1 MPVIN
6 TNYEDALNS
15 AIENKDSKEFLN
27 VISKHAE
34 QAVLDAVNAFFA
46 DQDKQIL
53 QARGI
58 RLLTSEETKYYNKVI
73 TAMREPNYR
82 DAVSNLDVT
91 LPETVFEDVMEDI
104 EKNHPLL
111 KHLDIKHTAANV
123 KLIYATTSNV
133 KATWGAL
140 TAAISQQ
147 VAGSFVE
154 ETGQMMKLS
163 AYVPIPLS
171 MLDLGPAYIDQFVR
185 TILYESIANGLED
198 GAMNN
203 LVSNTG
209 PIGMLADT
217 TAGTTASGVTTYT
230 KKTAITLSEFTPEGM
245 ANVLAALAIDRS
257 GQPRSVLNKGLFLV
271 CHPLDYITL
280 VAPAIRVQNALGE
293 WVDRKPYE
301 FDICE
306 SVYVTRGE
314 AIMGIDKKYF
324 VHVGMDEKG
333 RIEWT
338 DDFDFLNDNR
348 TFKIK
353 LYANG
358 EPKDNNAFQR
368 VDISGLETAAVPVKV
383 KGTVK
388 TKEQA

>member
-34 QAVLDAVNAFFA
+34 QAVLDAVNAFIE
-46 DQDKQIL
+46 DKDGEIL
-53 QARGI
+53 RARGI
-58 RLLTSEETKYYNKVI
+58 RQLTSAETSYYKDLI
-73 TAMREPNYR
+73 SAMRENNFKA
-82 DAVSNLDVT
+82 AVSNIEKT
-91 LPETVFEDVMEDI
+91 LPTTIIEDVFTDI

-111 KHLDIKHTAANV
+111 KHLDIQFTAANV

-154 ETGQMMKLS
+154 ESSQMMKVS

-171 MLDLGPAYIDQFVR
+171 MLDLGPVYIDQFVR
-185 TILYESIANGLED
+185 TLLYESIANALED
-198 GAMNN
+198 GCMNN

-209 PIGMLADT
+209 PIGMIANMSN
-217 TAGTTASGVTTYT
+217 GTVSQGVTTYT
-230 KKTAITLSEFTPEGM
+230 AKTAITLSEFSPEGM
-245 ANVLAALAIDRS
+245 AAVLAAMAVDRS
-257 GQPRSVLNKGLFLV
+257 GDTRDPLADGLFLV
-271 CHPLDYITL
+271 VNPLDMYSL
-280 VAPAIRVQNALGE
+280 VKPALCVQNALGQ
-293 WVDRKPYE
+293 WVENKPYD
-301 FDICE
+301 FDICT
-306 SVYVTRGE
+306 SRYVTRGTGV
-314 AIMGIDKKYF
+314 MGIDKKYF
-324 VHVGMDEKG
+324 LHAAMDVSGK
-333 RIEWT
+333 IEWT

-348 TFKIK
+348 TYKIK

-358 EPKDNNAFQR
+358 TPKDNNAFQK
-368 VDISGLETAAVPVKV
+368 VDISGLTAAAVPVKV